1 MSHIA
6 IWLIG
11 LWLCYMWAVWI
22 FGCWFDLVA
31 SKNMRSDPFPSEV
44 SYDMAKGIV
53 EILFAFP
60 SLHS

>member
-1 MSHIA
+1 
-6 IWLIG
+6 
-11 LWLCYMWAVWI
+11 MWAVWI